1 MAQEELK
8 AAVAAFMKRA
18 YGRGL
23 TTATG
28 GNVSAR
34 DGSVML
40 ITPSGK
46 DKASLSAD
54 DIASVDILTGTSLSP
69 GMKLSIETEM
79 HRLVYAARP
88 DIKAIVH
95 AHPVFASLFSAS
107 EDKIDTAII
116 AESWYLLG
124 DVRKVPYHLM
134 GTRELAEAVA
144 ACSADGNALL
154 LENHGAIAFGR
165 TLLEAFDRLECLEQ
179 SAKLTYISRTV
190 GITALD
196 EGRKAAIAAMR

>member
-1 MAQEELK
+1 MPIP
-8 AAVAAFMKRA
+8 F
-18 YGRGL
+18 
-23 TTATG
+23 
-28 GNVSAR
+28 S
-34 DGSVML
+34 
-40 ITPSGK
+40 
-46 DKASLSAD
+46 
-54 DIASVDILTGTSLSP
+54 
-69 GMKLSIETEM
+69 
-79 HRLVYAARP
+79 HR
-88 DIKAIVH
+88 
-95 AHPVFASLFSAS
+95 FSRH
-107 EDKIDTAII
+107 
-116 AESWYLLG
+116 LG
-124 DVRKVPYHLM
+124 INVRKVPYHLM